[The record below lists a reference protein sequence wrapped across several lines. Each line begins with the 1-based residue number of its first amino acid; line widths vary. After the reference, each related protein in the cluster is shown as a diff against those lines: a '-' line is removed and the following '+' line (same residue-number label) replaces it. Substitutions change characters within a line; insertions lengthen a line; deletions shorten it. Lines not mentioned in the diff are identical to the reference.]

1 MHKLFLK
8 VYMPLAICIVMTLI
22 LSVVAMMKIIPAQ
35 LNAHRANVEEF
46 RDLLLASHP
55 LEKDSIIA
63 VAESMDLEIIVYP
76 NAGHLRRIP
85 PQEGFYT
92 LPALPWDY
100 PWRIDLSGGP
110 RGGPAG
116 FVRKSFWQIVLILL
130 FTEGLVLFVSLQ
142 PVRKRLSKLQWAAS
156 EIGSGSFGIK
166 LQVKKKG
173 DLIDNLGRTFNSM
186 AKQIKSLIESHQ
198 ELLGIVA
205 HELRTPM
212 ARMRL
217 ALELI
222 REDSGEENFSK
233 IDRMEKDLI
242 SLDNLVTELLD
253 FNKLRRESHINL
265 EHIDLEGVCR
275 EMVQAESWSRDGIDI
290 TLRGKGSCKGDISL
304 FGRAVGNLIRNAVN
318 HAESKVVV
326 SIADDLSS
334 GSVRVSVADNGR
346 GYDAGII
353 DRLGE
358 PFTKGH
364 SSKGT
369 GLGLAIAKRI
379 IVLHRGKLLFGSSD
393 ELGGAEAVI
402 EIESDLPVPIEEHH
416 T

>member
-1 MHKLFLK
+1 MMQKLFLK

-22 LSVVAMMKIIPAQ
+22 LSVVAITKIIPVQ
-35 LNAHRANVEEF
+35 INAYRANVEEF
-46 RDLLLASHP
+46 RDLLLASQL
-55 LEKDSIIA
+55 LEKDSIEA
-63 VAESMDLEIIVYP
+63 VAESMNLEIIVYP

-92 LPALPWDY
+92 LPGLPWDY

-110 RGGPAG
+110 RGGPVG
-116 FVRKSFWQIVLILL
+116 FLRKSFWLIVLLL
-130 FTEGLVLFVSLQ
+130 LVTEGLVLFVALW
-142 PVRKRLSKLQWAAS
+142 PIRKRLAKLQWAAS
-156 EIGSGSFGIK
+156 EIGSGSLGIK

-186 AKQIKSLIESHQ
+186 AEQIKSLIESHQ

-222 REDSGEENFSK
+222 REDSGKENLSK

-242 SLDNLVTELLD
+242 ALDVLVTELLD
-253 FNKLRRESHINL
+253 FNKLRRESHISF
-265 EHIDLEGVCR
+265 ECVDLEEICR
-275 EMVQAESWSRDGIDI
+275 EMIRAESWARNGIDI
-290 TLRGKGSCKGDISL
+290 ELLGRGSCKGNGSL
-304 FGRAVGNLIRNAVN
+304 LGRAIGNLIRNAVN

-326 SIADDLSS
+326 NISS
-334 GSVRVSVADNGR
+334 NSSASRVVVSVADDGS
-346 GYDAGII
+346 GYDPLII
-353 DRLGE
+353 DRLGD
-358 PFTKGH
+358 PFAKGH

-379 IVLHRGKLLFGSSD
+379 AVLHGGKLLFGSSD
-393 ELGGAEAVI
+393 VLGGAEAAI
-402 EIESDLPVPIEEHH
+402 ELKSD
-416 T
+416 